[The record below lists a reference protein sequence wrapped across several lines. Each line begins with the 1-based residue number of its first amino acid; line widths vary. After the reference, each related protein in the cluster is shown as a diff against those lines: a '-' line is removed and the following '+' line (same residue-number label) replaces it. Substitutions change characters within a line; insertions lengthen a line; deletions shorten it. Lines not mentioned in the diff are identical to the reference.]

1 MIQRLDK
8 ILASQST
15 MSRSETVRL
24 IRAGRVLLN
33 GTVCRD
39 ASTKADAEKDE
50 IVVDGKPFIYR
61 QYVYLMLNKPA
72 GILCVSRDPRVK
84 TVVDL
89 LPPSQ
94 QRKGLFPAGR
104 LDKDTVGLVL
114 LTDDG
119 DYAHRM
125 LSPKS
130 GVPKRYQVRVDG
142 LLDEADVKA
151 FADGITLADGTV
163 CRPAI
168 LTIIESTERESLA
181 EVCITEGKY
190 HQIKRMF
197 GTRDRGVVWLKRVS
211 IGQLV
216 LDDTLS
222 EGESRFLS
230 DEERQKAFCL

>member
-1 MIQRLDK
+1 MVQRLDK

-15 MSRSETVRL
+15 MSRRETVRL

-33 GTVCRD
+33 GNVCRD
-39 ASTKADAEKDE
+39 AATKADAEKDE

-130 GVPKRYQVRVDG
+130 GVPKRYLVRVDG
-142 LLDEADVKA
+142 SLDQADVKA
-151 FADGITLADGTV
+151 FADGIVLADGTV
-163 CRPAI
+163 CQPAI
-168 LTIIESTERESLA
+168 LTVVESGEQEALA

-197 GTRDRGVVWLKRVS
+197 GTRDRGVVWLKRIS

-216 LDDTLS
+216 LDDTLN
-222 EGESRFLS
+222 EGESRLLS

>member
-1 MIQRLDK
+1 MVQRLDK

-24 IRAGRVLLN
+24 IRAGRVSIN

-39 ASTKADAEKDE
+39 SSTKADAEKDE
-50 IVVDGKPFIYR
+50 IAVDGKPFIYR
-61 QYVYLMLNKPA
+61 QYVYLMLNKPS

-89 LPPSQ
+89 LPPDQ
-94 QRKGLFPAGR
+94 KRKGLFPAGR

-130 GVPKRYQVRVDG
+130 GVPKRYRVRVDG
-142 LLDEADVKA
+142 PLDEEDVKA
-151 FADGITLADGTV
+151 FSDGIVLADGTR
-163 CRPAI
+163 CLTAG
-168 LTIIESTERESLA
+168 LTILESTEKEALA

-190 HQIKRMF
+190 HQIKKMF
-197 GTRDRGVVWLKRVS
+197 GTRERGVVWLKRIS

-216 LDDTLS
+216 LDETLK
-222 EGESRFLS
+222 EGESRYLS
-230 DEERQKAFCL
+230 DKERQKPFDL

>member
-1 MIQRLDK
+1 MVQRLDK

-39 ASTKADAEKDE
+39 AATKADAEKDE
-50 IVVDGKPFIYR
+50 IVVDGKSFTYR
-61 QYVYLMLNKPA
+61 RYVYLMMNKPA

-89 LPPSQ
+89 LPPEQ

-104 LDKDTVGLVL
+104 LDKDTVGLVI

-125 LSPKS
+125 LAPKS
-130 GVPKRYQVRVDG
+130 GVAKRYRVRVDG
-142 LLDEADVKA
+142 PLNEADVEA
-151 FADGITLADGTV
+151 FEDGIVLTDGTV
-163 CRPAI
+163 CQTAE
-168 LTIIESTERESLA
+168 LTIIESNENEALA

-197 GTRDRGVVWLKRVS
+197 GTRGRGVVWLKRIS

-216 LDDTLS
+216 LDETLK

-230 DEERQKAFCL
+230 DQERQKALNL